1 MANISG
7 EEFSEFVKTRRSI
20 RDFKSDPI
28 PEEILDRILEDAKW
42 SPSWT
47 NTQPYFLA
55 IASGDKKERIK
66 AAYLKKYDETLPIL
80 NKKRF
85 AKVKAFISRKGMP
98 DGDFDTTRPYP
109 DSLLPYRRA
118 TGFGLYGLLGIA
130 RNDYKAR
137 FAHFRKNFEFFGAP
151 TAIFVFVHSG
161 LHEFAIQ
168 DAGIVEQTI
177 MLSAHANGLGTCAQ
191 GSVATWVSP
200 VKTEFDIPE
209 DYKLIS
215 GIAIGYPSDNKV
227 NSFNPGR
234 REIDRKIN

>member
-7 EEFSEFVKTRRSI
+7 EQFSEFVKSRRSI

-28 PEEILDRILEDAKW
+28 PDEIFNRILEDAKW

-55 IASGDKKERIK
+55 IATGAKKDRIVS
-66 AAYLKKYDETLPIL
+66 AYLKKFDESLPIQRRE
-80 NKKRF
+80 KF
-85 AKVKAFISRKGMP
+85 AKLKAFITRKGLR

-109 DSLLPYRRA
+109 DSLVPYRRA
-118 TGFGLYGLLGIA
+118 TGFGLYGLLGIK
-130 RNDYKAR
+130 RNDYEAR
-137 FAHFRKNFEFFGAP
+137 FAHFRKNYEFFGAP
-151 TAIFVFVHSG
+151 TVIFVFVHSG
-161 LHEFAIQ
+161 LHEFSIQ
-168 DAGIVEQTI
+168 DAGILEQTI

-191 GSVATWVSP
+191 GSIATWASP
-200 VKTEFDIPE
+200 VKAEFEIPK

-215 GIAIGYPSDNKV
+215 GIAIGYPSDDKV
-227 NSFNPGR
+227 NTFNPGR